1 MALDLSISVLIVDD
15 SSTMAHIIRNL
26 LRRIG
31 FIDIEEAPGGVS
43 ALAKMKLKRYGL
55 VISDWNMEPMTGI
68 NLLRQ
73 VRADPSLGK
82 IPFIMV
88 TAESRREHVIEA
100 KEAGANNYIVKPFS
114 AQTLKAKI
122 EAVLD
127 GEAEPVFLPV
137 N

>member
-1 MALDLSISVLIVDD
+1 
-15 SSTMAHIIRNL
+15 MAHIIRNL

-31 FIDIEEAPGGVS
+31 FIDIDEAPGGAS

-55 VISDWNMEPMTGI
+55 VISDWNMQPMTGI
-68 NLLRQ
+68 DLLRQ
-73 VRADPSLGK
+73 VRADPRLDK
-82 IPFIMV
+82 IPFIIV
-88 TAESRREHVIEA
+88 TAKPRREYVIEA

-127 GEAEPVFLPV
+127 GKAEPVFLPV